1 MQRIVIIGTSCS
13 GKTTLAKSIS
23 LKLNIKHIE
32 LDELYWKANWVE
44 RETDDFKKIVV
55 EEIKA
60 ENWVVDGNYSVIRE
74 VLWSRSTTIIW
85 LSYPFVTVFYRAIS
99 RSIKR
104 LVTKEIICAGNTESF
119 KRSFF
124 SKKSIILWVI
134 NTHRKKRE
142 QYSKV
147 LYNGSFLLK
156 RVIELKSQSET
167 DKFIRN
173 LYI

>member
-1 MQRIVIIGTSCS
+1 
-13 GKTTLAKSIS
+13 
-23 LKLNIKHIE
+23 
-32 LDELYWKANWVE
+32 
-44 RETDDFKKIVV
+44 
-55 EEIKA
+55 
-60 ENWVVDGNYSVIRE
+60 
-74 VLWSRSTTIIW
+74 LWSRSTTIIW

-173 LYI
+173 L